1 MLNVSAV
8 KSSRGEG
15 RGVAGSQAPGPSRV
29 IIGCWKRCCPFQLTR
44 TAVDRAQR
52 LLAKIRARET
62 AVRYRGWKRDAKFLA
77 KRVFTSGSD
86 GSWGQ

>member
-8 KSSRGEG
+8 ISSGGEG
-15 RGVAGSQAPGPSRV
+15 RGAAGSQALGPSRA

-52 LLAKIRARET
+52 LLEKIRPWET
-62 AVRYRGWKRDAKFLA
+62 AVRYGGWKKDAKYLA
-77 KRVFTSGSD
+77 KKGFHVRE
-86 GSWGQ
+86 